1 MKKTILGA
9 VAALLCSA
17 VFAEMDLA
25 GGTLTFVNKLDIE
38 PVLYTKNQS
47 DSDLDG
53 IHFSEINNTT
63 EITFKTDFIDLNIEP
78 AMYIINGFGRNY
90 STKSYTHAGKTYNYG
105 LFYCARI
112 DYAITIKPFEKVWFG
127 ISDEMYTKGSYLP
140 VSDSNVSYGALGTDG
155 FTVLYMPV
163 EGLKITAGL
172 RTRYNLIYNF
182 GYDYYDCIDKDGKYT
197 DKTRPVVNSGVEYT
211 YDESLC
217 LAFIVNDLFFNKNH
231 YNGGTYS
238 NPDYKP
244 YYRTNLGFYASFD
257 ANKWLGQNLTVNIG
271 YTFMADRKYDLPF
284 SSYSADLLYA
294 SVEWKNERLNFAAQ
308 GQFRLTKSEYAK
320 DKGYEILIPYSLAFK
335 AGYTVNEKWLA
346 ECYLNI
352 NKYEEHYSY
361 GEMYYSINPCA
372 TYTYNEHHKF
382 RAGLNYNFYT
392 DRWNN
397 KEQKYEDGINNFY
410 VNFRWTY
417 TL

>member
-9 VAALLCSA
+9 VVALLCSA

-38 PVLYTKNQS
+38 PVL
-47 DSDLDG
+47 
-53 IHFSEINNTT
+53 
-63 EITFKTDFIDLNIEP
+63 
-78 AMYIINGFGRNY
+78 
-90 STKSYTHAGKTYNYG
+90 
-105 LFYCARI
+105 
-112 DYAITIKPFEKVWFG
+112 
-127 ISDEMYTKGSYLP
+127 YTKGSYLP

-172 RTRYNLIYNF
+172 PKWDSYIYNF
-182 GYDYYDCIDKDGKYT
+182 GYDTFRCIDKDGKYT

-217 LAFIVNDLFFNKNH
+217 LAFIVNDLFFNKSH
-231 YNGGTYS
+231 YNGGS
-238 NPDYKP
+238 NENPDFKP
-244 YYRTNLGFYASFD
+244 YYRTTLGFYASFD
-257 ANKWLGQNLTVNIG
+257 ANKWLGQNLTVNTG
-271 YTFMADRKYDLPF
+271 YTFMADKKMDLSDESLLPDYAVGF
-284 SSYSADLLYA
+284 LDCAVDLLSA
-294 SVEWKNERLNFAAQ
+294 SVEWKNEKFNFAAQ

-320 DKGYEILIPYSLAFK
+320 DMGYEILIPYSLAFK

-352 NKYEEHYSY
+352 NKNEEHFSA

-382 RAGLNYNFYT
+382 RAGLNYNFFT

-397 KEQKYEDGINNFY
+397 TEQKYEDGINNFY
-410 VNFRWTY
+410 VNFGWT
-417 TL
+417 

>member
-38 PVLYTKNQS
+38 PVLYTK
-47 DSDLDG
+47 
-53 IHFSEINNTT
+53 
-63 EITFKTDFIDLNIEP
+63 
-78 AMYIINGFGRNY
+78 
-90 STKSYTHAGKTYNYG
+90 
-105 LFYCARI
+105 
-112 DYAITIKPFEKVWFG
+112 
-127 ISDEMYTKGSYLP
+127 GSYLP

-172 RTRYNLIYNF
+172 PSSVYNYIYNF
-182 GYDYYDCIDKDGKYT
+182 GYDTFACKDKDGKYT

-217 LAFIVNDLFFNKNH
+217 LAFIVNDLFFNKSH
-231 YNGGTYS
+231 YNGGS
-238 NPDYKP
+238 DYKP
-244 YYRTNLGFYASFD
+244 FYRTTLGFYASFD
-257 ANKWLGQNLTVNIG
+257 ASKWLGQNLTVNTG
-271 YTFMADRKYDLPF
+271 YTFMADKKYYLSD
-284 SSYSADLLYA
+284 YAVDLLSA
-294 SVEWKNERLNFAAQ
+294 SVEWK
-308 GQFRLTKSEYAK
+308 
-320 DKGYEILIPYSLAFK
+320 
-335 AGYTVNEKWLA
+335 NEKWLA

-352 NKYEEHYSY
+352 NKYKEHSSA

-392 DRWNN
+392 NRWNI

-410 VNFRWTY
+410 VNFGWTY

>member
-25 GGTLTFVNKLDIE
+25 GGTLTFVNKLNIE

-53 IHFSEINNTT
+53 IHFSGIYNTS
-63 EITFKTDFIDLNIEP
+63 EITFKTDLVDLYIEP
-78 AMYIINGFGRNY
+78 EMYITNGFGRNS
-90 STKSYTHAGKTYNYG
+90 STKSYAHPGKTFNCGMFRYS
-105 LFYCARI
+105 LI

-172 RTRYNLIYNF
+172 PGEVGSLIYNF
-182 GYDYYDCIDKDGKYT
+182 GYDYHACLDKDGKRT

-217 LAFIVNDLFFNKNH
+217 FAFIVNDLFFNKSH
-231 YNGGTYS
+231 YKDGS
-238 NPDYKP
+238 DYKP
-244 YYRTNLGFYASFD
+244 FYRTTLGFYASFD
-257 ANKWLGQNLTVNIG
+257 ANKWLGQNLTVNTG
-271 YTFMADRKYDLPF
+271 YTFMADRKYDL
-284 SSYSADLLYA
+284 SDHAVDLLSA
-294 SVEWKNERLNFAAQ
+294 SVEWKNEKFNFAAQ
-308 GQFRLTKSEYAK
+308 GQFRLTKSEFSKVYG
-320 DKGYEILIPYSLAFK
+320 DEISNPYSLAFK
-335 AGYTVNEKWLA
+335 AGYTVNDKWLA

-352 NKYEEHYSY
+352 NKYEEHSSN
-361 GEMYYSINPCA
+361 GEMFYRISPCA

-397 KEQKYEDGINNFY
+397 TEQKYEDGINNFY
-410 VNFRWTY
+410 VNFGWTY

>member
-38 PVLYTKNQS
+38 PVLYTK
-47 DSDLDG
+47 
-53 IHFSEINNTT
+53 
-63 EITFKTDFIDLNIEP
+63 
-78 AMYIINGFGRNY
+78 
-90 STKSYTHAGKTYNYG
+90 
-105 LFYCARI
+105 
-112 DYAITIKPFEKVWFG
+112 
-127 ISDEMYTKGSYLP
+127 GSYLP
-140 VSDSNVSYGALGTDG
+140 VSDSNVSYGALGTNG

-172 RTRYNLIYNF
+172 PSWNSYIYNF
-182 GYDYYDCIDKDGKYT
+182 GYDTYYCIDKDGKNT

-217 LAFIVNDLFFNKNH
+217 FAFIVNNLFFNKSH
-231 YNGGTYS
+231 YEDGS
-238 NPDYKP
+238 DHKP
-244 YYRTNLGFYASFD
+244 FYRTTLGFYASFD
-257 ANKWLGQNLTVNIG
+257 ANKWLGQNLTVNTG
-271 YTFMADRKYDLPF
+271 YTFMADKKYYLSD
-284 SSYSADLLYA
+284 YAVDLLSA
-294 SVEWKNERLNFAAQ
+294 SVEWK
-308 GQFRLTKSEYAK
+308 
-320 DKGYEILIPYSLAFK
+320 
-335 AGYTVNEKWLA
+335 NEKWLA

-352 NKYEEHYSY
+352 NKYKEHFSA

-382 RAGLNYNFYT
+382 RAGLNYNFFT
-392 DRWNN
+392 DRWNI

-410 VNFRWTY
+410 VNFGWTY

>member
-38 PVLYTKNQS
+38 PVLYTKNRTN
-47 DSDLDG
+47 SDLDG

-63 EITFKTDFIDLNIEP
+63 EITFKTDLIDLNIEP
-78 AMYIINGFGRNY
+78 AMYIINGFGRNS
-90 STKSYTHAGKTYNYG
+90 STKSYAHAGKTYNYG
-105 LFYCARI
+105 QFYCARI

-172 RTRYNLIYNF
+172 PGSVVSYIYNF
-182 GYDYYDCIDKDGKYT
+182 GCDTSYCIDKDGKWT

-217 LAFIVNDLFFNKNH
+217 FAFIVNDLFFNKSH
-231 YNGGTYS
+231 YRGGKYANS
-238 NPDYKP
+238 DYKP
-244 YYRTNLGFYASFD
+244 YYKTNLGFYASFD
-257 ANKWLGQNLTVNIG
+257 ANKWLGQNLTVNTG
-271 YTFMADRKYDLPF
+271 KNGM
-284 SSYSADLLYA
+284 SLL
-294 SVEWKNERLNFAAQ
+294 ELN
-308 GQFRLTKSEYAK
+308 
-320 DKGYEILIPYSLAFK
+320 
-335 AGYTVNEKWLA
+335 
-346 ECYLNI
+346 
-352 NKYEEHYSY
+352 
-361 GEMYYSINPCA
+361 CA
-372 TYTYNEHHKF
+372 
-382 RAGLNYNFYT
+382 R
-392 DRWNN
+392 
-397 KEQKYEDGINNFY
+397 KEQTSCLLLSGTFVRCCKSF
-410 VNFRWTY
+410 
-417 TL
+417 

>member
-172 RTRYNLIYNF
+172 PGEVGSLIYNF
-182 GYDYYDCIDKDGKYT
+182 GYDYHACLDKDGKCT

-217 LAFIVNDLFFNKNH
+217 FAFIVNDLFFNKSH
-231 YNGGTYS
+231 YKDGS
-238 NPDYKP
+238 DYKP
-244 YYRTNLGFYASFD
+244 FYRTTLGFYASFD
-257 ANKWLGQNLTVNIG
+257 ANKWLGQNLTVNTS
-271 YTFMADRKYDLPF
+271 YTFMADKKYYLSD
-284 SSYSADLLYA
+284 YAVDLLSA
-294 SVEWKNERLNFAAQ
+294 SVEWK
-308 GQFRLTKSEYAK
+308 
-320 DKGYEILIPYSLAFK
+320 
-335 AGYTVNEKWLA
+335 NEKWLA

-372 TYTYNEHHKF
+372 TYTYNENHKF

-397 KEQKYEDGINNFY
+397 TEQKYEDGINNFY
-410 VNFRWTY
+410 VNFGWTY

>member
-38 PVLYTKNQS
+38 PVLYTK
-47 DSDLDG
+47 
-53 IHFSEINNTT
+53 
-63 EITFKTDFIDLNIEP
+63 
-78 AMYIINGFGRNY
+78 
-90 STKSYTHAGKTYNYG
+90 
-105 LFYCARI
+105 
-112 DYAITIKPFEKVWFG
+112 
-127 ISDEMYTKGSYLP
+127 GSYLP
-140 VSDSNVSYGALGTDG
+140 VSDINVSYGALGTDG

-172 RTRYNLIYNF
+172 PSSVYNYIYNF
-182 GYDYYDCIDKDGKYT
+182 GYDTFACKDKDGKYT

-217 LAFIVNDLFFNKNH
+217 LAFIVNDLFFNKSH
-231 YNGGTYS
+231 YNGGS
-238 NPDYKP
+238 DYKP
-244 YYRTNLGFYASFD
+244 FYRTTLGFYASFD
-257 ANKWLGQNLTVNIG
+257 ASKWLGQNLTVNTG
-271 YTFMADRKYDLPF
+271 YT
-284 SSYSADLLYA
+284 
-294 SVEWKNERLNFAAQ
+294 
-308 GQFRLTKSEYAK
+308 
-320 DKGYEILIPYSLAFK
+320 FK

-352 NKYEEHYSY
+352 NKYKEHSSA

-382 RAGLNYNFYT
+382 RAGLNYNFFT

-397 KEQKYEDGINNFY
+397 TEQKYEDGINNFY
-410 VNFRWTY
+410 VNFGWTY